1 MTDEAV
7 RIEEVKKDPKKPTY
21 EELEAQNAE
30 LTAQNTEV
38 IKAYQNLVTM
48 FNNLNEMYDDLK
60 AKYIQKGVQTQP
72 AQVQ

>member
-1 MTDEAV
+1 MTDK
-7 RIEEVKKDPKKPTY
+7 EVKIEKVDEPKKPTY

-30 LTAQNTEV
+30 I

-60 AKYIQKGVQTQP
+60 TKYIQKGVQTTQ
-72 AQVQ
+72 AQ